1 MKKQLN
7 NRQQQAD
14 YDLNVILIL
23 TLVPLL
29 LFLTFKPT
37 LFSYTNQTLVPL
49 WLRLILLASCQFA
62 IAGLGTSTV
71 MLYRKE
77 SFRYFRLITKN
88 LVPTLFQSLLIA
100 LPLIILKVVTHQI
113 HSYLPLQSIQL
124 TKEVMIQSF
133 PSNILAYLFICLIWG
148 FWEGFN
154 YVVIAEKIRI
164 RFPSSYSWLD
174 SGAITCAIFCLLIHG
189 IIGVDIYTLFEALTV
204 FILIYGMLA
213 IQKHNKTPGVVS
225 CSFYLF
231 GIPSSLFINHNTTE
245 IITANLYGCFIIL
258 RNKKKSRSSSFY
270 TIELFSDFREVF
282 KSTYKL

>member
-37 LFSYTNQTLVPL
+37 LFSYTNQTSVPL

-88 LVPTLFQSLLIA
+88 LFPTLFQSLLIA
-100 LPLIILKVVTHQI
+100 LPL
-113 HSYLPLQSIQL
+113 
-124 TKEVMIQSF
+124 
-133 PSNILAYLFICLIWG
+133 
-148 FWEGFN
+148 
-154 YVVIAEKIRI
+154 
-164 RFPSSYSWLD
+164 
-174 SGAITCAIFCLLIHG
+174 
-189 IIGVDIYTLFEALTV
+189 
-204 FILIYGMLA
+204 YGMLA
-213 IQKHNKTPGVVS
+213 IQKHNKNSWGCVM
-225 CSFYLF
+225 LF
-231 GIPSSLFINHNTTE
+231 LLIWNAF
-245 IITANLYGCFIIL
+245 
-258 RNKKKSRSSSFY
+258 
-270 TIELFSDFREVF
+270 
-282 KSTYKL
+282 

>member
-7 NRQQQAD
+7 KKQKQAEH
-14 YDLNVILIL
+14 DLNVILIL

-29 LFLTFKPT
+29 LFLTLKPT
-37 LFSYTNQTLVPL
+37 LFSYTNQTSVPL

-77 SFRYFRLITKN
+77 SFRHFGLITKN
-88 LVPTLFQSLLIA
+88 L
-100 LPLIILKVVTHQI
+100 PLIIFKGLTHQI

-124 TKEVMIQSF
+124 KKEVMSQSF

-164 RFPSSYSWLD
+164 RFPSPYSRLD

-189 IIGVDIYTLFEALTV
+189 IIGFDVYTLFESLTV

-213 IQKHNKTPGVVS
+213 IQKHNKNAWGCVM
-225 CSFYLF
+225 LF
-231 GIPSSLFINHNTTE
+231 LLIWNAF
-245 IITANLYGCFIIL
+245 
-258 RNKKKSRSSSFY
+258 
-270 TIELFSDFREVF
+270 
-282 KSTYKL
+282 

>member
-77 SFRYFRLITKN
+77 SFRYFRLITKK
-88 LVPTLFQSLLIA
+88 LFPTLFQSLLIA
-100 LPLIILKVVTHQI
+100 LPL
-113 HSYLPLQSIQL
+113 
-124 TKEVMIQSF
+124 
-133 PSNILAYLFICLIWG
+133 
-148 FWEGFN
+148 
-154 YVVIAEKIRI
+154 
-164 RFPSSYSWLD
+164 
-174 SGAITCAIFCLLIHG
+174 
-189 IIGVDIYTLFEALTV
+189 
-204 FILIYGMLA
+204 YGMLA
-213 IQKHNKTPGVVS
+213 IQKHNKNSWGCVM
-225 CSFYLF
+225 LF
-231 GIPSSLFINHNTTE
+231 LLIWNS
-245 IITANLYGCFIIL
+245 
-258 RNKKKSRSSSFY
+258 
-270 TIELFSDFREVF
+270 V
-282 KSTYKL
+282 

>member
-1 MKKQLN
+1 
-7 NRQQQAD
+7 
-14 YDLNVILIL
+14 
-23 TLVPLL
+23 
-29 LFLTFKPT
+29 
-37 LFSYTNQTLVPL
+37 
-49 WLRLILLASCQFA
+49 
-62 IAGLGTSTV
+62 

-124 TKEVMIQSF
+124 TKEVMSQSF

-164 RFPSSYSWLD
+164 RFPSPYIWLD

-189 IIGVDIYTLFEALTV
+189 IIGFDVYTLFESLTV

-213 IQKHNKTPGVVS
+213 IQKHNKNAWGCVM
-225 CSFYLF
+225 LF
-231 GIPSSLFINHNTTE
+231 LLIWNAF
-245 IITANLYGCFIIL
+245 
-258 RNKKKSRSSSFY
+258 
-270 TIELFSDFREVF
+270 
-282 KSTYKL
+282 

>member
-88 LVPTLFQSLLIA
+88 LFPTLFQSLLIA
-100 LPLIILKVVTHQI
+100 LPL
-113 HSYLPLQSIQL
+113 
-124 TKEVMIQSF
+124 
-133 PSNILAYLFICLIWG
+133 
-148 FWEGFN
+148 
-154 YVVIAEKIRI
+154 
-164 RFPSSYSWLD
+164 
-174 SGAITCAIFCLLIHG
+174 
-189 IIGVDIYTLFEALTV
+189 
-204 FILIYGMLA
+204 YGMLA
-213 IQKHNKTPGVVS
+213 IQKHNKNSWGCVMLFLLIWN
-225 CSFYLF
+225 SF
-231 GIPSSLFINHNTTE
+231 
-245 IITANLYGCFIIL
+245 
-258 RNKKKSRSSSFY
+258 
-270 TIELFSDFREVF
+270 
-282 KSTYKL
+282 

>member
-1 MKKQLN
+1 MKKPLN
-7 NRQQQAD
+7 KKQKQAD
-14 YDLNVILIL
+14 HDLNVILIL

-29 LFLTFKPT
+29 LFLTLKPT
-37 LFSYTNQTLVPL
+37 LFSYTNQTSVPL

-77 SFRYFRLITKN
+77 SFRHFGLITKN
-88 LVPTLFQSLLIA
+88 LVTTLFQSLLVA
-100 LPLIILKVVTHQI
+100 LPLIIFKGITHQI

-124 TKEVMIQSF
+124 TKEVMSQSF

-231 GIPSSLFINHNTTE
+231 GMPSSLFINHNTTE

>member
-77 SFRYFRLITKN
+77 SFRYFRLITKK

-100 LPLIILKVVTHQI
+100 LPL
-113 HSYLPLQSIQL
+113 
-124 TKEVMIQSF
+124 
-133 PSNILAYLFICLIWG
+133 
-148 FWEGFN
+148 
-154 YVVIAEKIRI
+154 
-164 RFPSSYSWLD
+164 
-174 SGAITCAIFCLLIHG
+174 
-189 IIGVDIYTLFEALTV
+189 
-204 FILIYGMLA
+204 YGMLA
-213 IQKHNKTPGVVS
+213 IQKHNKNSWGCVM
-225 CSFYLF
+225 LF
-231 GIPSSLFINHNTTE
+231 LLIWNAF
-245 IITANLYGCFIIL
+245 
-258 RNKKKSRSSSFY
+258 
-270 TIELFSDFREVF
+270 
-282 KSTYKL
+282 

>member
-37 LFSYTNQTLVPL
+37 LFSYTKQTSVPL

-88 LVPTLFQSLLIA
+88 LFPTLFQSLLIA
-100 LPLIILKVVTHQI
+100 LPL
-113 HSYLPLQSIQL
+113 
-124 TKEVMIQSF
+124 
-133 PSNILAYLFICLIWG
+133 
-148 FWEGFN
+148 
-154 YVVIAEKIRI
+154 
-164 RFPSSYSWLD
+164 
-174 SGAITCAIFCLLIHG
+174 
-189 IIGVDIYTLFEALTV
+189 
-204 FILIYGMLA
+204 YGMLA
-213 IQKHNKTPGVVS
+213 IQKHNKNSWGCVMLFLLIWN
-225 CSFYLF
+225 SF
-231 GIPSSLFINHNTTE
+231 
-245 IITANLYGCFIIL
+245 
-258 RNKKKSRSSSFY
+258 
-270 TIELFSDFREVF
+270 
-282 KSTYKL
+282 

>member
-7 NRQQQAD
+7 NRHQQAD

-37 LFSYTNQTLVPL
+37 LFSYTNQTSVPL
-49 WLRLILLASCQFA
+49 WFRLILLASCQFA

-100 LPLIILKVVTHQI
+100 LPLIILKVVTHQF

-148 FWEGFN
+148 LWEGFN
-154 YVVIAEKIRI
+154 YVVISEKIRI
-164 RFPSSYSWLD
+164 RFLSSYYWLD
-174 SGAITCAIFCLLIHG
+174 SGAITCAIFCHLIHG
-189 IIGVDIYTLFEALTV
+189 IIGFDIYTLFEALTV
-204 FILIYGMLA
+204 FILIYGMLT
-213 IQKHNKTPGVVS
+213 IQKHNKNS
-225 CSFYLF
+225 
-231 GIPSSLFINHNTTE
+231 
-245 IITANLYGCFIIL
+245 
-258 RNKKKSRSSSFY
+258 
-270 TIELFSDFREVF
+270 
-282 KSTYKL
+282 

>member
-37 LFSYTNQTLVPL
+37 LFSYTKQTSVPL

-88 LVPTLFQSLLIA
+88 LFPTLFQSLLIA
-100 LPLIILKVVTHQI
+100 LPL
-113 HSYLPLQSIQL
+113 
-124 TKEVMIQSF
+124 
-133 PSNILAYLFICLIWG
+133 
-148 FWEGFN
+148 
-154 YVVIAEKIRI
+154 
-164 RFPSSYSWLD
+164 
-174 SGAITCAIFCLLIHG
+174 
-189 IIGVDIYTLFEALTV
+189 
-204 FILIYGMLA
+204 YGMLA
-213 IQKHNKTPGVVS
+213 IQKHNKNSWGCVM
-225 CSFYLF
+225 LF
-231 GIPSSLFINHNTTE
+231 LLIWNAF
-245 IITANLYGCFIIL
+245 
-258 RNKKKSRSSSFY
+258 
-270 TIELFSDFREVF
+270 
-282 KSTYKL
+282 

>member
-37 LFSYTNQTLVPL
+37 LFSYTKQTS
-49 WLRLILLASCQFA
+49 LASCQFA

-164 RFPSSYSWLD
+164 RFPSPYIWLD

-189 IIGVDIYTLFEALTV
+189 IIGFDIYTLFEALTV

-213 IQKHNKTPGVVS
+213 IQKHNKNSWGCVM
-225 CSFYLF
+225 LF
-231 GIPSSLFINHNTTE
+231 LLIWNAF
-245 IITANLYGCFIIL
+245 
-258 RNKKKSRSSSFY
+258 
-270 TIELFSDFREVF
+270 
-282 KSTYKL
+282 

>member
-7 NRQQQAD
+7 KKQKQAD
-14 YDLNVILIL
+14 HDLNVILIL

-29 LFLTFKPT
+29 LFLTLKPT
-37 LFSYTNQTLVPL
+37 LLSYTNQTSVPL

-77 SFRYFRLITKN
+77 SFRHFGLITKN
-88 LVPTLFQSLLIA
+88 LVTTLFQSLLVA
-100 LPLIILKVVTHQI
+100 LPLIIFKGLTHQI

-124 TKEVMIQSF
+124 TKEVMSQSF

-164 RFPSSYSWLD
+164 RFPSPYSWLD

-189 IIGVDIYTLFEALTV
+189 IIGFDIYTLFESITV

-231 GIPSSLFINHNTTE
+231 GMPSSLFINHNTTE

>member
-7 NRQQQAD
+7 KKQKQAD
-14 YDLNVILIL
+14 HDLNVILIL

-29 LFLTFKPT
+29 LFLTLKPT
-37 LFSYTNQTLVPL
+37 LLSYTNQTSVPL

-77 SFRYFRLITKN
+77 SFRHFGLITKN
-88 LVPTLFQSLLIA
+88 LVTTLFQSLLVA
-100 LPLIILKVVTHQI
+100 LPLIIFKGLTHQI

-124 TKEVMIQSF
+124 TKEVMSQSF

-164 RFPSSYSWLD
+164 RFPSPYSWLD
-174 SGAITCAIFCLLIHG
+174 SGASYERNIGLNAPVNTTLEKGVYFDAG
-189 IIGVDIYTLFEALTV
+189 TGRGIGVEVRITNE
-204 FILIYGMLA
+204 
-213 IQKHNKTPGVVS
+213 
-225 CSFYLF
+225 
-231 GIPSSLFINHNTTE
+231 NT
-245 IITANLYGCFIIL
+245 
-258 RNKKKSRSSSFY
+258 RK
-270 TIELFSDFREVF
+270 VF
-282 KSTYKL
+282 KML

>member
-77 SFRYFRLITKN
+77 SFRYFRLITKK
-88 LVPTLFQSLLIA
+88 TS
-100 LPLIILKVVTHQI
+100 
-113 HSYLPLQSIQL
+113 SYPFSI
-124 TKEVMIQSF
+124 
-133 PSNILAYLFICLIWG
+133 
-148 FWEGFN
+148 
-154 YVVIAEKIRI
+154 
-164 RFPSSYSWLD
+164 SSYSLTTYHIESSYSPD
-174 SGAITCAIFCLLIHG
+174 SFLSTSSINTINKRSNDT
-189 IIGVDIYTLFEALTV
+189 II
-204 FILIYGMLA
+204 
-213 IQKHNKTPGVVS
+213 S
-225 CSFYLF
+225 
-231 GIPSSLFINHNTTE
+231 
-245 IITANLYGCFIIL
+245 
-258 RNKKKSRSSSFY
+258 
-270 TIELFSDFREVF
+270 
-282 KSTYKL
+282 

>member
-37 LFSYTNQTLVPL
+37 LFSYTKQTSVPL

-124 TKEVMIQSF
+124 TKEVMSQSF

-154 YVVIAEKIRI
+154 YAVIAEKIGI
-164 RFPSSYSWLD
+164 HFPSPYSWLD

-189 IIGVDIYTLFEALTV
+189 NIFLMSIPYLNHLPFL
-204 FILIYGMLA
+204 
-213 IQKHNKTPGVVS
+213 
-225 CSFYLF
+225 YLF
-231 GIPSSLFINHNTTE
+231 MV
-245 IITANLYGCFIIL
+245 C
-258 RNKKKSRSSSFY
+258 
-270 TIELFSDFREVF
+270 
-282 KSTYKL
+282 